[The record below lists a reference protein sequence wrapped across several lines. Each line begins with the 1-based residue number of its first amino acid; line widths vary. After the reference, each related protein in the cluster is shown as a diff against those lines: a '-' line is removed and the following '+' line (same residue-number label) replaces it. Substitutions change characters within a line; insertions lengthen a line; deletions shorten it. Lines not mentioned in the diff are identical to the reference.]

1 MRTCLECF
9 LVAQHEDSPQGK
21 ITREARQREQ
31 QYRQHTQQEN
41 KKEVQKLRENIE
53 DELIRQQFSRI
64 APLSPI
70 GMPMA
75 TSTPNATRMD
85 VSAYPDLYQTMAN
98 ATAPGLQPFNL
109 RNTPV

>member
-1 MRTCLECF
+1 MRTCCLECF

-21 ITREARQREQ
+21 IAREARQREQ
-31 QYRQHTQQEN
+31 QYRQHSQQEN
-41 KKEVQKLRENIE
+41 KKEVQKLRESIE
-53 DELIRQQFSRI
+53 DELIRQQFSHI

-75 TSTPNATRMD
+75 MSTPNATCL
-85 VSAYPDLYQTMAN
+85 AYPDLYRTMAN